1 MMFRPVLISL
11 LVVVVTLGM
20 AAAVPAQTPARK
32 VFDVTMTSFKFEPN
46 QITVKEGDTVVIRLK
61 NGDDVRR
68 FPHDFAARYFASIPL
83 TVRGDGQPAVAEERR
98 YVRLNAGQQAEIE
111 FVAAGRGSY
120 AFICSVF
127 THAFAG
133 MTGAIFV
140 QPAGSP

>member
-1 MMFRPVLISL
+1 MTFRPVLIGL

-32 VFDVTMTSFKFEPN
+32 VFEITMTSFKFEPS

-68 FPHDFAARYFASIPL
+68 FPHDMAARYFASIPI
-83 TVRGDGQPAVAEERR
+83 TVRGDGTQAVGEDRR
-98 YVRLNAGQQAEIE
+98 YVRLDAGKQAEIE